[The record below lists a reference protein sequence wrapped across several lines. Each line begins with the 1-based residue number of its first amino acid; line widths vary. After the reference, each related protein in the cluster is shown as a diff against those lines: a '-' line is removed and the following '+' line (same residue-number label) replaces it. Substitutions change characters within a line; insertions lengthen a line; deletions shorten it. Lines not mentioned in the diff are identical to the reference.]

1 MTELSEKIKTY
12 ALEHA
17 DEERDQTFSY
27 HLTSFYKMLAESHIS
42 VLAPKSQLPW
52 KTH

>member
-27 HLTSFYKMLAESHIS
+27 HLTSFYKMLAQSHIS